1 MTLRRIVLIGIIL
14 AAVGAGVIRVRLMTI
29 AAARQV
35 HLLAVEQQ
43 RLNQQIWRQQLQL
56 SRLRTPWQI
65 AERINALGVNVRAP
79 GTPQDRHP
87 GRNRLVRSRSVSP
100 SIAAA
105 RVSAGR

>member
-1 MTLRRIVLIGIIL
+1 MTLQRIVLIGIIL
-14 AAVGAGVIRVRLMTI
+14 AAVGAGVIRVRLMTT

-65 AERINALGVNVRAP
+65 AKRIDALGVDVRAP
-79 GTPQDRHP
+79 GTPQDRHAS
-87 GRNRLVRSRSVSP
+87 GQRRIRLGSASP
-100 SIAAA
+100 TIPVA
-105 RVSAGR
+105 RTSARR